1 MLFTKQIQPKS
12 SWCKTVSLFA
22 VFLSAFAPSISL
34 AAVVPNTATGTIAGV
49 DADLDDSNT
58 FNINTTTLAL
68 VKTAFLSDGTPVAD
82 GADVPKGTTVKFMIY
97 VDNTTDVPVSNVSL
111 SDVLNA
117 AFAYQA
123 GTIKADAS
131 QATGATA
138 ANIYAAVNAA
148 AALTDAVSG
157 VDGAGITGATVS
169 AGSDATNAT
178 VNVAANTV
186 WALLYTVKVQ

>member
-1 MLFTKQIQPKS
+1 MLFTKQIHPRTLC
-12 SWCKTVSLFA
+12 CKVVALFA
-22 VFLSAFAPSISL
+22 VFLSAFAPSSAL
-34 AAVVPNTATGTIAGV
+34 AVVVPNTATGTIAGV
-49 DADLDDSNT
+49 DADLTDSNT
-58 FNINTTTLAL
+58 FNINSTTLGL
-68 VKTAFLSDGTPVAD
+68 VKTAFLSDGTPIAD

-97 VDNTTDVPVSNVSL
+97 VDNTTGIAVNDVSI

-123 GTIKADAS
+123 GTIKVDAS
-131 QATGATA
+131 EATGATEA
-138 ANIYAAVNAA
+138 DIYAAVNAA

-157 VDGAGITGATVS
+157 ADAAGITVATIS
-169 AGSDATNAT
+169 AGSDASNAV